1 MALLAPPCGKSGLA
15 LLSAL
20 LIGQAAKYLI
30 GSCSDGVWR
39 PRVGKSGLALP
50 SAFLIGQAAKYLI
63 GSCSDG
69 VWRPRVGKSGLALPS
84 ARLVSIN
91 IVPDVDAP
99 SELGK

>member
-50 SAFLIGQAAKYLI
+50 SA
-63 GSCSDG
+63 
-69 VWRPRVGKSGLALPS
+69 
-84 ARLVSIN
+84 RLVSIN

-99 SELGK
+99 SELGT